1 MIEDEAMPLL
11 GYKKQFVPLVESWEK
26 RQTIRAIRKR
36 PFKVGD
42 RLYHYFGLRTKSCRK
57 LLESDC
63 TAADDIL
70 IDEKGDVY
78 INGEMLLFTMSK
90 ESLAYADGFRP
101 AGKAWGQML
110 HFFKTVHGLP
120 FTGQLV
126 KW

>member
-1 MIEDEAMPLL
+1 MPLL
-11 GYKKQFVPLVESWEK
+11 GYKKQFVPLVEFGEK
-26 RQTIRAIRKR
+26 RQTIRATRKR

-63 TAADDIL
+63 TAVDDIL

-78 INGEMLLFTMSK
+78 INGHELFELSK
-90 ESLAYADGFRP
+90 ESLAYSDGFRP
-101 AGKAWGQML
+101 AGKAWRQML
-110 HFFKTVHGLP
+110 NFFITVHGLP
-120 FTGQLV
+120 FTGQLI